1 MKENPMLLPNGSMI
15 KQDVIDCFNKA
26 VMQSE
31 NVNEDGSM
39 NWNFVESDMHL
50 DLKVWYNAEYINE
63 CFDALADDYEGV
75 A

>member
-1 MKENPMLLPNGSMI
+1 MLLPNGSMI

-39 NWNFVESDMHL
+39 NWNFVESDMYL
-50 DLKVWYNAEYINE
+50 DLKVWYNSEYISE